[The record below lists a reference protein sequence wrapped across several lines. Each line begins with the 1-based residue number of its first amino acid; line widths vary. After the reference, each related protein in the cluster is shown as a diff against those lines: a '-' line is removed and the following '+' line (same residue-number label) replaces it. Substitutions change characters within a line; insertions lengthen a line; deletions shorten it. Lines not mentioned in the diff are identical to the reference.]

1 LIDTGSFWAG
11 PRIVQYLKSIGIK
24 HIDHLILTHPHDDHI
39 GGIFSIFPEFEIK
52 HIYDNGFSN
61 FTSNI
66 YRDYISLV
74 RSDLSKYSI
83 LQAGESFNYNNLTIE
98 VLNPL
103 LPPTGDPNND
113 SIVLRALYGNLTV
126 LLAGDIAQLGERRL
140 LELNSTLKS
149 SILKVGHHGHND
161 ASSAGFLQRIM
172 PETAII
178 SVSKF
183 DKYARPHQKVLD
195 RLYKIG
201 TKIYRT
207 DLNGTI
213 VLQTNGK
220 TYSVH
225 SER

>member
-1 LIDTGSFWAG
+1 
-11 PRIVQYLKSIGIK
+11 
-24 HIDHLILTHPHDDHI
+24 
-39 GGIFSIFPEFEIK
+39 
-52 HIYDNGFSN
+52 
-61 FTSNI
+61 
-66 YRDYISLV
+66 V